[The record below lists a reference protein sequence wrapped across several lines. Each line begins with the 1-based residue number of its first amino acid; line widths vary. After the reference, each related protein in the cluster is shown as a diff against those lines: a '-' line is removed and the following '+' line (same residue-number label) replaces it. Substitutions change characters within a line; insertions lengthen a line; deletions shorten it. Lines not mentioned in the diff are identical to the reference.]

1 MWILLDFD
9 AFQNQHMSSIY
20 IYKAVIVSED

>member
-9 AFQNQHMSSIY
+9 AFQNQQMSSID
-20 IYKAVIVSED
+20 IYKAVIVNED